1 MKITN
6 IGGKAIGIDGLS
18 LLPGETAPL
27 PKDFETNPV
36 ILFFEER
43 GFVKLE
49 KVVEPQPSPD
59 ENGDQGEQKEPSGQK
74 LDGLTKEEVIAAIK
88 DMKRGELDTLASQVG
103 IEVTSE
109 DTVPSLKEKLT
120 VYYQAQ

>member
-6 IGGKAIGIDGLS
+6 IGGKAIGIGGLS

-49 KVVEPQPSPD
+49 EASEPQSPE
-59 ENGDQGEQKEPSGQK
+59 ENGDQKEPAGEK
-74 LDGLTKEEVIAAIK
+74 RDGLTKEEVIDAIK
-88 DMKRGELDTLASQVG
+88 DMKRSELDALANQVG
-103 IEVTSE
+103 VEIAAD

-120 VYYQAQ
+120 AYYQAQ

>member
-6 IGGKAIGIDGLS
+6 IGGKAIGIGGLS

-49 KVVEPQPSPD
+49 KADEPLTPPD
-59 ENGDQGEQKEPSGQK
+59 ENGGQGEQKEPFGQK
-74 LDGLTKEEVIAAIK
+74 RDGLTKEEVIAAIK
-88 DMKRGELDTLASQVG
+88 DMKRGELDALAVQVG
-103 IEVTSE
+103 IEVAQD

-120 VYYQAQ
+120 AYYQAQ